1 MAEPIRVY
9 SLDVGHPV
17 QAKPVLAPGSEKS
30 GPPRLS
36 IVVLPFANIGGDPE
50 QQHFVG
56 RTPGNVGQARAF
68 FDRALSA
75 DPNNVDA
82 LVGSAWAESRRV
94 VSAAIEAN
102 RNNPPTYLNL
112 TAALPQVGRLEAAH
126 VSRRGSGFREIL
138 TSVFEA
144 ANLLEQQRQGVI
156 TRQLAAWAAILAVP
170 TAIAGIYGMNFA
182 NMPELKTDY
191 GYFIVL
197 GVIAL
202 LCSGLY
208 VRFKKARWL

>member
-1 MAEPIRVY
+1 MRPYFQDV
-9 SLDVGHPV
+9 LDHV
-17 QAKPVLAPGSEKS
+17 
-30 GPPRLS
+30 
-36 IVVLPFANIGGDPE
+36 
-50 QQHFVG
+50 
-56 RTPGNVGQARAF
+56 
-68 FDRALSA
+68 
-75 DPNNVDA
+75 
-82 LVGSAWAESRRV
+82 RRV
-94 VSAAIEAN
+94 ET
-102 RNNPPTYLNL
+102 R
-112 TAALPQVGRLEAAH
+112 VGGL
-126 VSRRGSGFREIL
+126 REIL

-197 GVIAL
+197 GVIAP

>member
-1 MAEPIRVY
+1 MHRGLNPIS
-9 SLDVGHPV
+9 SL
-17 QAKPVLAPGSEKS
+17 E
-30 GPPRLS
+30 R
-36 IVVLPFANIGGDPE
+36 
-50 QQHFVG
+50 
-56 RTPGNVGQARAF
+56 
-68 FDRALSA
+68 
-75 DPNNVDA
+75 
-82 LVGSAWAESRRV
+82 
-94 VSAAIEAN
+94 
-102 RNNPPTYLNL
+102 
-112 TAALPQVGRLEAAH
+112 
-126 VSRRGSGFREIL
+126 
-138 TSVFEA
+138 
-144 ANLLEQQRQGVI
+144 QRQGVI

>member
-1 MAEPIRVY
+1 M
-9 SLDVGHPV
+9 LD
-17 QAKPVLAPGSEKS
+17 
-30 GPPRLS
+30 
-36 IVVLPFANIGGDPE
+36 
-50 QQHFVG
+50 
-56 RTPGNVGQARAF
+56 NV
-68 FDRALSA
+68 
-75 DPNNVDA
+75 
-82 LVGSAWAESRRV
+82 RRV
-94 VSAAIEAN
+94 AT
-102 RNNPPTYLNL
+102 R
-112 TAALPQVGRLEAAH
+112 VGGL
-126 VSRRGSGFREIL
+126 REIL

>member
-1 MAEPIRVY
+1 M
-9 SLDVGHPV
+9 
-17 QAKPVLAPGSEKS
+17 
-30 GPPRLS
+30 
-36 IVVLPFANIGGDPE
+36 
-50 QQHFVG
+50 
-56 RTPGNVGQARAF
+56 
-68 FDRALSA
+68 
-75 DPNNVDA
+75 
-82 LVGSAWAESRRV
+82 
-94 VSAAIEAN
+94 
-102 RNNPPTYLNL
+102 
-112 TAALPQVGRLEAAH
+112 
-126 VSRRGSGFREIL
+126 REIL

-156 TRQLAAWAAILAVP
+156 TRQLAARAAILAVP

-197 GVIAL
+197 GAIAL

>member
-1 MAEPIRVY
+1 MTASRC
-9 SLDVGHPV
+9 LDPTLLLNAHRPKRMVPR
-17 QAKPVLAPGSEKS
+17 PG
-30 GPPRLS
+30 
-36 IVVLPFANIGGDPE
+36 
-50 QQHFVG
+50 
-56 RTPGNVGQARAF
+56 
-68 FDRALSA
+68 
-75 DPNNVDA
+75 
-82 LVGSAWAESRRV
+82 
-94 VSAAIEAN
+94 
-102 RNNPPTYLNL
+102 
-112 TAALPQVGRLEAAH
+112 
-126 VSRRGSGFREIL
+126 
-138 TSVFEA
+138 VFEA

-156 TRQLAAWAAILAVP
+156 TRQLAAWAAIFAVP